1 MWNFQKC
8 IHHAGLQIE
17 SAQVFNFKTPALRV
31 VASQYLVVG
40 MAVMLLLCCDD
51 DDDDDDLGPV
61 EVLFVFEN
69 KSEIV
74 RQ

>member
-1 MWNFQKC
+1 
-8 IHHAGLQIE
+8 
-17 SAQVFNFKTPALRV
+17 
-31 VASQYLVVG
+31 
-40 MAVMLLLCCDD
+40 MAVMLLLCCD

-74 RQ
+74 R